1 MGLSPVL
8 MVYAA
13 AEPGPQV
20 WENILNRMLCGLLG
34 GAIVALAQKVEL
46 GIPFETLR
54 CLPG

>member
-1 MGLSPVL
+1 

-46 GIPFETLR
+46 GIPL
-54 CLPG
+54 